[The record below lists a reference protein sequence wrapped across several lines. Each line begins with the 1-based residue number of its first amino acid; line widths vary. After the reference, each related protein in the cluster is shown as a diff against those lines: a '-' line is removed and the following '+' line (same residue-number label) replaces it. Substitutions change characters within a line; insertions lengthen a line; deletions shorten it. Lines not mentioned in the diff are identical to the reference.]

1 MNTPHLTAVELRMRL
16 TTRILRAWHFVPVIL
31 ICLLSTGCESMIDGI
46 GDSLTHDSDV
56 RHYENHGFSHK
67 EAERRVFED
76 NYFDR
81 MDNQ

>member
-1 MNTPHLTAVELRMRL
+1 MRL
-16 TTRILRAWHFVPVIL
+16 IRIYYIL
-31 ICLLSTGCESMIDGI
+31 AAALACLLTSGCEGMIDGI

-56 RHYENHGFSHK
+56 KDYQRHGVSHQ

-81 MDNQ
+81 MDNP